1 MIRIALLCLL
11 ISACSQQREQIIS
24 QQFFAFG
31 TLIDI
36 SYSAI
41 SNARAVRATQSIEA
55 MFLRQHH
62 AWHAW
67 EPGALQK
74 LNHAIAAGKTIT
86 VPDSI
91 ITLIRL
97 GQQYEKHSQGRF
109 NPAIGLLLRQWGF
122 QQNEAPVWQAPDPAK
137 IKALVALAP
146 SSLQLR
152 IQGNQVSS
160 RNPAIQLDFGAF
172 AKGYAVGKAMQKL
185 EQMGIHNALVNA
197 GGDLCVIGRHSQRN
211 WRVGIRHPRKSAV
224 LASVEL
230 KPGQCVFTSG
240 DYERYAEQDGKR
252 IHHIINPAT
261 GYSATETRSVTV
273 VANNPSL
280 ADAAATALFVA
291 GPEHWTTIARGL
303 QVDTVLLVDAQNT
316 LHMTPAMAELLQ
328 LENDTGPEIRIS
340 APVPLTQEL
349 KHHAKP
355 ADTSER
361 QHLIR

>member
-1 MIRIALLCLL
+1 MIRISLLCLL
-11 ISACSQQREQIIS
+11 LCACSQQREQIIS

-36 SYSAI
+36 SYSGI
-41 SNARAVRATQSIEA
+41 SNARAVAATQAIEA
-55 MFLRQHH
+55 MFLQQHR

-74 LNHAIAAGKTIT
+74 LNHAIAAGKTT
-86 VPDSI
+86 SVPDSI

-97 GQQYEKHSQGRF
+97 GQQYEKQSQGLF

-122 QQNEAPVWQAPDPAK
+122 QQTEAPVWQAPDPAK

-146 SSLQLR
+146 SSLQLT
-152 IQGNQVSS
+152 ITGDQVSS
-160 RNPAIQLDFGAF
+160 SNAAIQLDFGAF
-172 AKGYAVGKAMQKL
+172 AKGYAVGKAMEKL

-197 GGDLCVIGRHSQRN
+197 GGDLCVIGRHAQRN

-230 KPGQCVFTSG
+230 APGQCVFTSG
-240 DYERYAEQDGKR
+240 DYERYTEQNGKR
-252 IHHIINPAT
+252 IHHIINPKT
-261 GYSATETRSVTV
+261 GYSAAGSRSVTV
-273 VANNPSL
+273 VANNPTL

-291 GPEHWTTIARGL
+291 GPENWPVIARSMQIGA
-303 QVDTVLLVDAQNT
+303 VLLVDAQNI

-328 LENDTGPEIRIS
+328 LENDIAPEIRIS
-340 APVPLTQEL
+340 APVPLTQE
-349 KHHAKP
+349 
-355 ADTSER
+355 
-361 QHLIR
+361 